1 MTNSAESLGQAGN
14 DPGGADNWTKDLVI
28 DTRLADTVEWIAKVA
43 GDFASQ
49 RTPAL
54 QELDPDVQDL
64 RYCIGKAASTGE
76 ISPEHVVGALADT
89 LQAICLFGDDG
100 FAEFMNS
107 WVAMTFASAIR
118 LDSPLLEVITDTS
131 EYPHFDTEP
140 VGADISL
147 VDLEVTFSA
156 ARRLGALIHN
166 LRREPVGVN
175 TCESSDE
182 ATELAEEWTIGAAL
196 NAYTHGGEGNE
207 VTGQEAALL
216 ISLPILLITAL
227 FDWLDE
233 RVLDGLSSAA
243 LKFLKSEMLPSIF
256 QHLSDEQ
263 KEAA

>member
-1 MTNSAESLGQAGN
+1 MTNRSKSSGQGAG
-14 DPGGADNWTKDLVI
+14 DPRDADNWTKDLVI

-49 RTPAL
+49 RTPAM
-54 QELDPDVQDL
+54 QELDPDLQDL
-64 RYCIGKAASTGE
+64 RYCIGKAASAGE

-140 VGADISL
+140 NGADISL
-147 VDLEVTFSA
+147 VDLEVTLSA
-156 ARRLGALIHN
+156 ARRLGALVHN

-175 TCESSDE
+175 TCGSSPE
-182 ATELAEEWTIGAAL
+182 ASALAEEWTIGAAL
-196 NAYTHGGEGNE
+196 SAYTHGEEGNE

-216 ISLPILLITAL
+216 ISLPILMITAL

-243 LKFLKSEMLPSIF
+243 LKFLKTEMLPSIL
-256 QHLSDEQ
+256 QHLSDEH